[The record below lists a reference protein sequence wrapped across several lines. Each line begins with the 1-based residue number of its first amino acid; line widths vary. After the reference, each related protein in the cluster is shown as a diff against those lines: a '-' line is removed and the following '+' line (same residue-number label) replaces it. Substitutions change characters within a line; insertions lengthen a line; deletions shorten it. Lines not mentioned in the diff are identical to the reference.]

1 MNIETILQ
9 QIDIGE
15 DQDYEF
21 KLAEGGLP
29 KDIWETVSSFAN
41 TDGGYIV
48 LGVRE
53 KRYQFEIVGVSNPQH
68 LLKEFWNNH
77 NNRQKISL
85 NVCSNSDVEVTKL
98 GEHSILIIHVPRAR
112 REQRP
117 VYINN
122 NPITG
127 TYKRSHEGDYKCREE
142 EVRQMLR
149 DASNDPQDFQLLEH
163 YSLEDL
169 DPETIKTFRQRFS
182 NREPDHPWLALDD
195 QSLLEQ
201 LGGWKKDRISGQEG
215 LTVAGLLMFGK
226 ELSIS
231 EAFSHHHLDYQEVLS
246 NDPEKRWTYRLSPDG
261 KWEPNLFN
269 FYYQVYGR
277 LVKDLDVPFQL
288 DQDAVRKGET
298 HVHEALREALVNTLI
313 HADHLSSRPIK
324 IIKRSDFYGF
334 SNPGR
339 LRISLDALYQG
350 GISDPRN
357 PKLQKMFQMLGLG
370 EKAGSGFGKILRA
383 WHEQQ
388 WFSPLVSE
396 DLDLELTHVFL
407 PIMSLIPSDIEAD
420 LKVIVGEGYGQLDE
434 LDRLILV
441 LTHKI
446 GEVSNLDIQRHRP
459 EQHPRDIG
467 DRLKYL
473 VAQGWLLQKGRCRGT
488 RYYLPSEAPI
498 DVTKN
503 PSTGSY
509 DPSSDAYD
517 PSSDAYD
524 PSTESYD
531 PSSDTYDPST
541 TLSAELQ
548 QLCEKISSKKR
559 GNVGE
564 IRNVI
569 LKLCSNNYLTKQ
581 DFGRLLNKN
590 PDYLRKQYL
599 APLVSEGFL
608 QYKYPH
614 KPTDENQAYKAVKS
628 TQQLQL
634 PLDL

>member
-1 MNIETILQ
+1 MINIETLLR
-9 QIDIGE
+9 QIEIGE

-21 KLAEGGLP
+21 KLAEREFP

-48 LGVRE
+48 LGVQE
-53 KRYQFEIVGVSNPQH
+53 KRGKFEIVGISDPPH
-68 LLKEFWNNH
+68 LQNQFWNNH
-77 NNRQKISL
+77 NNRQKINL
-85 NVCSNSDVEVTKL
+85 NVCSNSDIAVKRL

-122 NPITG
+122 NPMTE
-127 TYKRSHEGDYKCREE
+127 TYKRNHEGDYNCTET

-149 DASNDPQDFQLLEH
+149 DASNDPQDFQLLEN
-163 YSLEDL
+163 YGLDDL
-169 DPETIKTFRQRFS
+169 DPETLRTFRQRFT
-182 NREPDHPWLALDD
+182 NRDPDHQWLALDD
-195 QSLLEQ
+195 QGLLQQ
-201 LGGWKKDRISGQEG
+201 LGGWKKDRVSGKEG

-226 ELSIS
+226 GLSIS
-231 EAFSHHHLDYQEVLS
+231 EAFPYHHLDYQEVLS
-246 NDPEKRWTYRLSPDG
+246 NDPETRWTYRLSPDG

-313 HADHLSSRPIK
+313 HADHLSSKPIK
-324 IIKRSDFYGF
+324 ITKRSDFYGF

-339 LRISLDALYQG
+339 LRISLDALYEG
-350 GISDPRN
+350 GVSDPRN
-357 PKLQKMFQMLGLG
+357 PKLQKMFQMLALG

-396 DLDLELTHVFL
+396 NLDLELTHVYL
-407 PIMSLIPSDIEAD
+407 PMMSFIPSTIEAD
-420 LKVIVGEGYGQLDE
+420 LKGIVGEGYGQLDE

-441 LTHKI
+441 LSHKV
-446 GEVSNLDIQRHRP
+446 GEVSNLDIQHYRP

-467 DRLKYL
+467 DRLRYL
-473 VAQGWLLQKGRCRGT
+473 VEQGWLLQKGRCRGT

-498 DVTKN
+498 APPKS
-503 PSTGSY
+503 PSTESC
-509 DPSSDAYD
+509 D

-524 PSTESYD
+524 PSTESCD
-531 PSSDTYDPST
+531 PSSDAYDPST
-541 TLSAELQ
+541 HLGTDLQ
-548 QLCEKISSKKR
+548 QLCEKISNQKR
-559 GNVGE
+559 SNVDE

-569 LKLCSNNYLTKQ
+569 LRLCSKNYLTKQ
-581 DFGRLLNKN
+581 EFGQILNKN
-590 PDYLRKQYL
+590 PDYLRKLYL
-599 APLVSEGFL
+599 APLVSEGLL
-608 QYKYPH
+608 QYKYPN

-634 PLDL
+634 PLDLSSKPK